1 MLIVASYSLSFS
13 MSSVF
18 FNFILYYIYL
28 SADFD
33 TSGGKILMEVFFILD
48 SAKGVFAEQS
58 STEQW
63 LQKGEEFMKQSLYEV
78 AAKCFNRGENY
89 HMEKIAKAHHLASL
103 AARFVLSLLLTFKI
117 LWKKRIIK

>member
-18 FNFILYYIYL
+18 FNSILYYIYL

-33 TSGGKILMEVFFILD
+33 TSGGKILMEGFFILG

-63 LQKGEEFMKQSLYEV
+63 LQKGEEFMKQSLYEL
-78 AAKCFNRGENY
+78 AAKCFNRCENY
-89 HMEKIAKAHHLASL
+89 RMEEIAKAHHLASL
-103 AARFVLSLLLTFKI
+103 ASRFVLSLL
-117 LWKKRIIK
+117 